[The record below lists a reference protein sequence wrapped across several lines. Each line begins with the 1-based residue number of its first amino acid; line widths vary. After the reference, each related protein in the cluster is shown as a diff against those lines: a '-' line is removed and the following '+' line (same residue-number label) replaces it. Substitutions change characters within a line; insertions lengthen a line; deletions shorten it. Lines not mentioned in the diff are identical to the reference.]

1 MPADSRGGRR
11 KEGMREIHEESLLV
25 AGEEIF
31 KFHCYACHTIR
42 GINNDIAARTGSAAA
57 I

>member
-1 MPADSRGGRR
+1 
-11 KEGMREIHEESLLV
+11 MREIHEESLLV